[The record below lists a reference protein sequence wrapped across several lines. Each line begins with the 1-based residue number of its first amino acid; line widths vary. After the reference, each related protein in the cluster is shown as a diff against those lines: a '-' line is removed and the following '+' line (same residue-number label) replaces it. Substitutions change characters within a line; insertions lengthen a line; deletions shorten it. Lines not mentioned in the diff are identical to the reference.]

1 MPQPSLFEYG
11 IQTEKSDIRTHVCP
25 VVRRVYV
32 YPTSSGLMVIES
44 GCYPLVPGYQ
54 PGWSEPTAEGYLVP
68 PDDIPCCVELK
79 FRNTVWDHLNFRK
92 DEDTSEKGRKAVRL
106 VKMML
111 KRGLLPIPTESEIV
125 EERNI
130 QISGTDIYVK
140 ANRLREKDVHIQ
152 VKCDFD
158 GGRKELGGT
167 GNLFLQV
174 REINPFGL
182 Y

>member
-79 FRNTVWDHLNFRK
+79 FRDTVWDHLSFRK
-92 DEDTSEKGRKAVRL
+92 DEATSEKGRKAVRL

>member
-1 MPQPSLFEYG
+1 MPQPLFDYG

-25 VVRRVYV
+25 TVRRVYV
-32 YPTSSGLMVIES
+32 YPTESGLIIIEK
-44 GCYPLVPGYQ
+44 GNYPLVPGFQ
-54 PGWSEPTAEGYLVP
+54 PGYAGPTSEGYLVP
-68 PDDIPCCVELK
+68 PDDIPYCVELK
-79 FRNTVWDHLNFRK
+79 FRDGAWDHLKFRK
-92 DEDTSEKGRKAVRL
+92 EESTSEKGRKAVLL

-125 EERNI
+125 EERDI
-130 QISGTDIYVK
+130 QISGTDIFVR
-140 ANRLREKDVHIQ
+140 ANSLKERDVHIQ

-174 REINPFGL
+174 KEINPFGL